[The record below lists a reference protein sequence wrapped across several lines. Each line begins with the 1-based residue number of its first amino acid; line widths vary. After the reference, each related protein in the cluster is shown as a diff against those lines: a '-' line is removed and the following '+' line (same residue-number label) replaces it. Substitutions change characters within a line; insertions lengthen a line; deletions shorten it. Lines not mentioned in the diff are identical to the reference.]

1 MQVIQIGSL
10 SILLKWALLGIA
22 ILIGLLFLKLWMRKA
37 ETELTKRVFDS
48 LSNSLIVGFV
58 LWKLSL
64 LLFEPSL
71 VKESLLSLLYFTGG
85 SKGLML
91 AIPVSILFFF
101 IQGRKQNVPALV
113 MVQSAFMFS
122 FAVIS
127 SYYLLAFFILEPRNM
142 AHLLLGLYAL
152 AILGISFIKPKSLFA
167 KKGIITSV
175 LILFVLIS
183 MSVNGALSEDSVDQA
198 AQVSTEDVK
207 TGVNKGDLAPDFQVQ
222 TLDGKSIRLSELRGK
237 KVILNFW
244 ASWCPPCKAEM
255 PHMQDFYSGTE
266 NKDIEILA
274 VNLTDTERNSG
285 HIKEFAKEYRLTF
298 PVLLDEDGEVGRTYQ
313 AVTIPTSYFID
324 SAGII
329 RQKVVGPMDKEMMS
343 ELSQSMK

>member
-1 MQVIQIGSL
+1 
-10 SILLKWALLGIA
+10 
-22 ILIGLLFLKLWMRKA
+22 
-37 ETELTKRVFDS
+37 
-48 LSNSLIVGFV
+48 
-58 LWKLSL
+58 
-64 LLFEPSL
+64 
-71 VKESLLSLLYFTGG
+71 
-85 SKGLML
+85 
-91 AIPVSILFFF
+91 
-101 IQGRKQNVPALV
+101 
-113 MVQSAFMFS
+113 
-122 FAVIS
+122 
-127 SYYLLAFFILEPRNM
+127 
-142 AHLLLGLYAL
+142 
-152 AILGISFIKPKSLFA
+152 
-167 KKGIITSV
+167 
-175 LILFVLIS
+175 